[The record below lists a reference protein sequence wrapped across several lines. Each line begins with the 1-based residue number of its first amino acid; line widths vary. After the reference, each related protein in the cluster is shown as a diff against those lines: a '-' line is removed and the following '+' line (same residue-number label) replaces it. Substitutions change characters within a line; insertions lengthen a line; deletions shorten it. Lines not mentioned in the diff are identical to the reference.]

1 MTDTT
6 KLTKEEQL
14 AEIGRCAYASIA
26 EMVAALQCDYERLEE
41 LRGERDDWNSEHEAE
56 DWAAV
61 NTEDY
66 EELIGLED
74 AAGECE
80 DREAAEQRIQEDPL
94 SLQLRSGWYSP
105 GEESPKAEEFELLL
119 ATGGPAVRII
129 GELSEHMEPDRARLQ
144 VQDWFTPWTDYL
156 DADQETL
163 LAYCRVF
170 YFGE

>member
-1 MTDTT
+1 MTTT
-6 KLTKEEQL
+6 KQTEQERL
-14 AEIGRCAYASIA
+14 QEIGRNAYSSIV

-80 DREAAEQRIQEDPL
+80 DEDDARQRIMEDPL

-105 GEESPKAEEFELLL
+105 GETPEPHEFELLL

-129 GELSEHMEPDRARLQ
+129 GELGDHNEPECPRLQ
-144 VQDWFTPWTDYL
+144 AQDWFTPWTDYL
-156 DADQETL
+156 EADQETL